1 MLHVLVFN
9 LMKIWIDFFFIVID
23 NMNSLDVLIEQAKNK
38 KLNWALRQQIVNKAM
53 TVNLNT
59 LKNAINKRPDG
70 LNSIRANLK
79 KVYVKRYINNKAK
92 TFEKQQLEYSKGD
105 PDIKAYLFWG
115 IRIGL
120 QNLFTAEAKKITLKP
135 PMTLKVHN
143 SLKETSDEFPSV
155 TLEIFDENKKL
166 VTYLNCEFT
175 GPWDLILANGE
186 TFSHHRQGWG
196 LFIRALAIYLA
207 KKTGKIKYIHQVSKN
222 TKGLRPGKRPP
233 SALLMNKLGFN
244 RLPGKDP
251 SNNTLEFRGLNMN
264 RTNVNTIV
272 RNRIMP

>member
-1 MLHVLVFN
+1 
-9 LMKIWIDFFFIVID
+9 
-23 NMNSLDVLIEQAKNK
+23 MNSLEALIEQAKNK
-38 KLNWALRQQIVNKAM
+38 SLNWALRQQIMNKAK
-53 TVNLNT
+53 TVNLST
-59 LKNAINKRPDG
+59 LKNVINKRPAG
-70 LNSIRANLK
+70 LNSIKANLK
-79 KVYVKRYINNKAK
+79 KVYVARYLNNKAK
-92 TFEKQQLEYSKGD
+92 TFENQQLEYSKGD
-105 PDIKAYLFWG
+105 ADIKAYLFWN

-120 QNLFTAEAKKITLKP
+120 QNLFTAEAKKITLKS

-143 SLKETSDEFPSV
+143 IVTETSYQFPNV

-175 GPWDLILANGE
+175 GPWDLILAEGE

-222 TKGLRPGKRPP
+222 TKRLRPGNRPP

-244 RLPGKDP
+244 RLPGQDP
-251 SNNTLEFRGLNMN
+251 SNKTLEFRGLNMN
-264 RTNVNTIV
+264 RTKVNTIV
-272 RNRIMP
+272 RNRIMS

>member
-1 MLHVLVFN
+1 
-9 LMKIWIDFFFIVID
+9 
-23 NMNSLDVLIEQAKNK
+23 MNSLEALIEQAKNK
-38 KLNWALRQQIVNKAM
+38 SLNWALRQQIINKAK
-53 TVNLNT
+53 TVNLST
-59 LKNAINKRPDG
+59 LKNVINKRPAG
-70 LNSIRANLK
+70 LNSIKANLK
-79 KVYVKRYINNKAK
+79 KVYVARYINNKAK
-92 TFEKQQLEYSKGD
+92 TFENKQLEYSKGD
-105 PDIKAYLFWG
+105 ADIKAYLFWD

-143 SLKETSDEFPSV
+143 IVTETSYQSPNV

-175 GPWDLILANGE
+175 GPWDLILAEGE

-196 LFIRALAIYLA
+196 LFIRGLAIYLA

-222 TKGLRPGKRPP
+222 TKRLRPGKRPP

-244 RLPGKDP
+244 RLPGQDP
-251 SNNTLEFRGLNMN
+251 ANKTLEFRGLNMN